1 MIFSKVYTN
10 INSVGYIEFR
20 SFLEGVAGVEDAGTV
35 NQSEYVKNKT
45 IELYDSLP
53 QELEARKNCLA
64 IRDEIV
70 TLNLSFFGYVAT
82 HTFINNSSISY
93 EDKFQSACL
102 HFCECWWKWRWNGD
116 ETHRGYRSDL
126 SFAVFFKLRVG
137 EMIER
142 ELNEVKYSMR
152 RSLCMEVGKQLGKHW
167 GKVTYEDLS
176 NPNLKLKPDQMISL
190 KAIFGSLYN
199 ADLEDHE
206 TYIAS
211 TARLSSLVDELA
223 DNYDSIEDVLI
234 NEMIRSEC
242 KLNDAKLRVLS
253 DMYDIELNILKDR
266 LPVAEMR
273 LYAML
278 ERERDLQ
285 DAFES

>member
-1 MIFSKVYTN
+1 MPEVDTN
-10 INSVGYIEFR
+10 VIDLKETDYI
-20 SFLEGVAGVEDAGTV
+20 
-35 NQSEYVKNKT
+35 KNRT

-53 QELEARKNCLA
+53 QELEARKA
-64 IRDEIV
+64 RIDIRDEIIQ
-70 TLNLSFFGYVAT
+70 LNYAFFGYVAT

-167 GKVTYEDLS
+167 GKVCYEDLS
-176 NPNLKLKPDQMISL
+176 NPNLKLSPEKMTSL

-206 TYIAS
+206 TYIAGG
-211 TARLSSLVDELA
+211 TRLESVIESLS
-223 DNYDSIEDVLI
+223 DNYDSIENLLI
-234 NEMIRSEC
+234 NEMIRNEGKLSE
-242 KLNDAKLRVLS
+242 ARLRTMS
-253 DMYDIELNILKDR
+253 DMYSIDMSVLRDKVPIAEQMLFATLQQELDMHD
-266 LPVAEMR
+266 V
-273 LYAML
+273 
-278 ERERDLQ
+278 
-285 DAFES
+285 FES

>member
-1 MIFSKVYTN
+1 METIDNMQQDTQSD
-10 INSVGYIEFR
+10 YIKR
-20 SFLEGVAGVEDAGTV
+20 R
-35 NQSEYVKNKT
+35 T

-53 QELEARKNCLA
+53 QELEARKKCLDV
-64 IRDEIV
+64 RDEIIE
-70 TLNLSFFGYVAT
+70 LNYSFFGYVAT
-82 HTFINNSSISY
+82 HTFINNSAITY

-126 SFAVFFKLRVG
+126 SFAVFFKLRVA

-176 NPNLKLKPDQMISL
+176 NPNLKLSPEKMISL

-199 ADLEDHE
+199 ADLSEHE

-211 TARLSSLVDELA
+211 DAKIISFAEQFSDKYNSVEYLLIDEMLRL
-223 DNYDSIEDVLI
+223 
-234 NEMIRSEC
+234 EC
-242 KLNDAKLRVLS
+242 KLTESKLQTMS
-253 DMYDIELNILKDR
+253 DMYDVDINVLRDALPKAESILFAKLHQSQELQEEFQIN
-266 LPVAEMR
+266 
-273 LYAML
+273 
-278 ERERDLQ
+278 
-285 DAFES
+285 